1 MGDVFFH
8 VSLLFCS
15 GQTYNKILNY
25 QTMGVDKVESIR
37 SGVDG
42 SLFFFPHPY
51 KGAEE
56 KKIKTTP
63 GADKKI
69 C

>member
-1 MGDVFFH
+1 MKNFF
-8 VSLLFCS
+8 SPTIDS
-15 GQTYNKILNY
+15 GEC
-25 QTMGVDKVESIR
+25 VDKVER
-37 SGVDG
+37 VGSGVDG
-42 SLFFFPHPY
+42 SLFFFPSPC

-63 GADKKI
+63 GAEKQI

>member
-1 MGDVFFH
+1 
-8 VSLLFCS
+8 
-15 GQTYNKILNY
+15 
-25 QTMGVDKVESIR
+25 MGVDKVEPIR

-42 SLFFFPHPY
+42 SLFFFPSPY

>member
-1 MGDVFFH
+1 LQNFF
-8 VSLLFCS
+8 FPTIDS
-15 GQTYNKILNY
+15 GEC
-25 QTMGVDKVESIR
+25 VDKCESIR

-42 SLFFFPHPY
+42 SLFFFPSPY

>member
-1 MGDVFFH
+1 MVVCFSC
-8 VSLLFCS
+8 VR
-15 GQTYNKILNY
+15 QTYNKILNY
-25 QTMGVDKVESIR
+25 QTIGVDKVESIR

-42 SLFFFPHPY
+42 FLFFFPSPY

-63 GADKKI
+63 GARKKN

>member
-1 MGDVFFH
+1 M
-8 VSLLFCS
+8 L
-15 GQTYNKILNY
+15 KY
-25 QTMGVDKVESIR
+25 QTMGVDKCESIR

-42 SLFFFPHPY
+42 SLFFFPSPY

-56 KKIKTTP
+56 KKIKTHP
-63 GADKKI
+63 DDHKKI

>member
-1 MGDVFFH
+1 LQKFF
-8 VSLLFCS
+8 FPTIDS
-15 GQTYNKILNY
+15 GEC
-25 QTMGVDKVESIR
+25 VDKCESIR

-42 SLFFFPHPY
+42 SLFFFPSPY

-63 GADKKI
+63 GADKNI